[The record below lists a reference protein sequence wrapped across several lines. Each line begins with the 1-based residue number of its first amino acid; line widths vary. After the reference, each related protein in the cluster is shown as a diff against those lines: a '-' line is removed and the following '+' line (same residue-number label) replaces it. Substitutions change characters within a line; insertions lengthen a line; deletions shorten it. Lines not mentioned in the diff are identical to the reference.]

1 VSFTHLH
8 LHTLYSLLDG
18 AIRMKDLI
26 KTVKEKGM
34 SSVAVTDH
42 GNMFG
47 AVDFYKKAKEAGIKP
62 ILGMEAYVAG
72 PKGRGD
78 RTEKVANHLIL
89 LAKNP
94 EGYAN
99 LRYLSSQGYLNGF
112 YYHPRIDK
120 QVLKDHSKGLIGLTA
135 CLGGEV
141 TSACFRG
148 DMDGARRAAKEYQD
162 IFEPGHFFLEI
173 QWNGME
179 EQERANEN
187 LKQLSRD
194 LDIPLV
200 ATADAHYIKKEDA
213 RAHELLMCIASGRT
227 LTDPRRMR
235 HTTDKLFVCGP
246 EDIRAYFK
254 DVPEAVDNTMRISDM
269 VESFDIL
276 ARPLLPSFKVPEGE
290 SADSYLARLAKEGL
304 EARFKELPYPV
315 DKDAYFKRL
324 ELEVGVIQ
332 KMGFSGYFLIVQDFI
347 NWAKRQGIPVGPG
360 RGSGAGSLVAYA
372 LRITDLDPIP
382 YNLLFERFLNPE
394 RVSMPDFDVDFCQDR
409 RDEVIAYVQSKY
421 GEANVGQIITFGQ
434 LKAKSV
440 LRDVCRV
447 YGLPFSEGDRLAKLV
462 PDVLGITLKQAIFGD
477 PEKGIAGEPRLKEM
491 MDHPQTLT
499 EVEGHAVTTKDVLE
513 VAMALEGLNRQ
524 AGMHAAGVVIADKP
538 LWEFVPVYQPPGEKA
553 LITQFAKDEVEAA
566 GLVKFDFL
574 GLKTLTVI
582 ENAIKLANRKLP
594 ADQQIVREKIPL
606 DDPATYELISSGDT
620 AGVFQMESSGFTE
633 MVMRMKPSCFED
645 VIAAGALYRPGPLD
659 QKLEDGRTMVDVYI
673 DRKHGRE
680 KVTYPHPALEPVLKD
695 TYGVIVYQE
704 QVMQIAQV
712 LAGYSLGGADLL
724 RRAMGKK
731 KADEMAKQRALF
743 LDGARKRGVDEKVAS
758 GVFDLMEKF
767 AQYGFNKSHSA
778 AYGLITIHTA
788 WLKAH
793 HPVEFMAALLTS
805 EKDNTDKVVAH
816 IAEARDAGIEVLPPD
831 INESQLAF
839 GVVEGKIRFGL
850 GAIKGVGESAI
861 EAILEARKAGPFKDL
876 FDFCQR
882 VDARRVNKKVLEALV
897 KAGAFDFEKRPRR
910 QLFETID
917 RAAERGASVQRDREV
932 GQASLFGILEPGNGG
947 KASAHDY
954 VNVEEWSEKERLAF
968 EKESIGFY
976 VSGHPLDAYQKE
988 LKRYARPVATVQRA
1002 RRDEKVTVAGIVAAL
1017 RERPTKTGKRMAW
1030 VTLED
1035 LSGSVEVVCFPG
1047 REGGGSRMDPKTGKW
1062 TKAGPKPGYEQWEA
1076 LLKSDE
1082 PILVKGTVQVSL
1094 RDEENPVA
1102 ELIAEDIQALREVRE
1117 KRVKRLEL
1125 RLHVDMVTDEK
1136 LQRLAEIAKKFA
1148 GATPVAIALHM
1159 PGEAETLIGGTSLKV
1174 QVTDELLESVNR
1186 LFGARV
1192 VEPG

>member
-1 VSFTHLH
+1 MSFTHLH

-26 KTVKEKGM
+26 KTVKAKGM

-47 AVDFYKKAKEAGIKP
+47 AVDFYKKAKEAGLKP

-78 RTEKVANHLIL
+78 RTEKIANHLIL
-89 LAKNP
+89 LAKNK

-120 QVLKDHSKGLIGLTA
+120 QVLKEHSKGLIGLTA

-141 TSACFRG
+141 TSAAFRG
-148 DMDGARRAAKEYQD
+148 DMDHARRAAQEYKD
-162 IFEPGHFFLEI
+162 IFEPGQFFLEI

-179 EQERANEN
+179 EQERANNN

-194 LDIPLV
+194 LDIPLA
-200 ATADAHYIKKEDA
+200 ATADAHYIKQEDA
-213 RAHELLMCIASGRT
+213 RAHELLMCIASGKT
-227 LTDPRRMR
+227 LADNKRMR
-235 HTTDKLFVCGP
+235 HSTNKLFVCSP
-246 EDIRAYFK
+246 EEIRAYFQ

-269 VESFDIL
+269 VEDFDIL
-276 ARPLLPSFKVPEGE
+276 AKPMLPSFRVPDGE

-304 EARFKELPYPV
+304 EARFRELPYPV
-315 DKDAYFKRL
+315 DKDVYFKRL

-347 NWAKRQGIPVGPG
+347 NWAKQHGIPVGPG
-360 RGSGAGSLVAYA
+360 RGSGAGSIVAYS

-409 RDEVIAYVQSKY
+409 RDEVITYVQGKY

-462 PDVLGITLKQAIFGD
+462 PEILGITLKQAIFGD
-477 PEKGIAGEPRLKEM
+477 AEKEIAGEPRLKEM
-491 MDHPQTLT
+491 MDNPQTLT
-499 EVEGHAVTTKDVLE
+499 EIDGRTITTKDVLE
-513 VAMALEGLNRQ
+513 VSMALEGLNRQ

-538 LWEFVPVYQPPGEKA
+538 LWEFVPVYQPPGEKS

-582 ENAIKLANRKLP
+582 DNAIKLANRKLP

-606 DDPATYELISSGDT
+606 DDRATFELISSGDT

-633 MVMRMKPSCFED
+633 MVMKMKPSCFED

-673 DRKHGRE
+673 DRKHGRD
-680 KVTYPHPALEPVLKD
+680 KVTFPHPSLEPVLKD

-712 LAGYSLGGADLL
+712 LGGYSLGGADLL

-731 KADEMAKQRALF
+731 KAEEMAKQRALF
-743 LDGARKRGVDEKVAS
+743 LEGAKKKQVDEKIAS

-816 IAEARDAGIEVLPPD
+816 IAEARQAGIEVLPPD
-831 INESQLAF
+831 INESLLAF
-839 GVVEGKIRFGL
+839 GAVEGKIRFGL

-876 FDFCQR
+876 FDFNQR
-882 VDARRVNKKVLEALV
+882 VDARRVNKKVMEALV

-910 QLFETID
+910 QLFETIE
-917 RAAERGASVQRDREV
+917 RALERGASEQRDKAI
-932 GQASLFGILEPGNGG
+932 GQSNLFGMLDPGGGG
-947 KASAHDY
+947 KASANDY
-954 VNVEEWSEKERLAF
+954 VNVDEWSEKERLSF

-988 LKRYARPVATVQRA
+988 LKRYARPVVSVQRA
-1002 RRDEKVTVAGIVAAL
+1002 RRDDKLTVAGIVAAL

-1035 LSGSVEVVCFPG
+1035 LSGSVELVCFPG

-1062 TKAGPKPGYEQWEA
+1062 TKSGPKPGYEQWEN

-1082 PILVKGTVQVSL
+1082 PILVTGSVQVNT

-1102 ELIAEDIQALREVRE
+1102 ELIVEDVQSLREVRE

-1125 RLHVDMVTDEK
+1125 RLHVDMATDEK
-1136 LQRLAEIAKKFA
+1136 LAKLAEIAKKFA
-1148 GATPVAIALHM
+1148 GATPIAIALHM

-1192 VEPG
+1192 AEPG